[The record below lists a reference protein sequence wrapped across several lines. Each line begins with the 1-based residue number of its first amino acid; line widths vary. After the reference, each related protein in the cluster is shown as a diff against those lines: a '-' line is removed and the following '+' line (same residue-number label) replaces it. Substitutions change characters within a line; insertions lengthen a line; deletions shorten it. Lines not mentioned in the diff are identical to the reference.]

1 MRIAW
6 AEVRQA
12 ELPLVFPFETSFG
25 RQDKHSC
32 LLIRL
37 GTNGLE
43 GWGEVPVETAPLYN
57 EETTGTAWHMLEQFI
72 LPLLMGR
79 EIAHPKEFPPLVRH
93 LRRHHMAK
101 AGVEAALWDLHS
113 QQHEIP
119 LAKAL
124 GGTRPVIEVGVSLGI
139 EPSVDAL
146 LARIHDFL
154 GRGYRRIKI
163 KIKPGWDVQVVREV
177 RRAFGAIRLQ
187 VDANSA
193 FALEQADIFR
203 AMDEFDLL
211 LIEQPL
217 GEDDIVDHAALQAQL
232 RTPICLDE
240 SIVSPDDARK
250 AIQLGSCRVINIKAA
265 RLGGLSA
272 AVATHDLCQQHG
284 IPVWCGGL
292 LETGVGRAANL
303 ALASLPNFQ
312 LPGDVSASNRYYH
325 EDLIDPPVTLN
336 RDGTINVPTAPGLGV
351 HVVLDRV
358 EKHTVRKATFKT

>member
-1 MRIAW
+1 AVSAGGVLLGAFDEHGVLVGFCYGFIGLRDRELLFYSHMAGVRPGLQDRDIGFLLKRAQ
-6 AEVRQA
+6 RQA
-12 ELPLVFPFETSFG
+12 ALDRGLDRMVWTFDPLQSLNASFNLRKLGVTASRYYVDYYGEMPDAINRGVPSDRLEVDWWLRDPAVEARLTGDASPRSWPDAPAALVGIRRGDTLAPDIAPDLDQPVVRVEVPTTFGDIKTRAPELALSWRMASREVFPFETSFG

-177 RRAFGAIRLQ
+177 RRAFGA
-187 VDANSA
+187 
-193 FALEQADIFR
+193 
-203 AMDEFDLL
+203 
-211 LIEQPL
+211 
-217 GEDDIVDHAALQAQL
+217 
-232 RTPICLDE
+232 
-240 SIVSPDDARK
+240 
-250 AIQLGSCRVINIKAA
+250 
-265 RLGGLSA
+265 
-272 AVATHDLCQQHG
+272 
-284 IPVWCGGL
+284 
-292 LETGVGRAANL
+292 
-303 ALASLPNFQ
+303 
-312 LPGDVSASNRYYH
+312 
-325 EDLIDPPVTLN
+325 
-336 RDGTINVPTAPGLGV
+336 
-351 HVVLDRV
+351 
-358 EKHTVRKATFKT
+358 

>member
-1 MRIAW
+1 MKITW
-6 AEVRQA
+6 AEVRQI

-25 RQDKHSC
+25 RQEKHSC
-32 LLIRL
+32 LLVRL
-37 GTNGLE
+37 GANGLE
-43 GWGEVPVETAPLYN
+43 GWGEAPVEIAPLYN
-57 EETTGTAWHMLEQFI
+57 EETTDTAWHILERFI
-72 LPLLMGR
+72 VPLLLGR
-79 EIAHPKEFPPLVRH
+79 EVAHPGEFPPLVQH

-101 AGVEAALWDLHS
+101 AAAEAALWALYS
-113 QQHEIP
+113 QQQEIP

-124 GGTRPVIEVGVSLGI
+124 GGNRPAIEVGVSLGI

-146 LARIHDFL
+146 LARITDFL

-177 RRAFGAIRLQ
+177 RRAFRTVRLQ

-193 FALEQADIFR
+193 FTLEQADIFR
-203 AMDEFDLL
+203 AMDEYDLL

-240 SIVSPDDARK
+240 SIVSPHDARK
-250 AIQLGSCRVINIKAA
+250 ALQLGSCRVINIKAA
-265 RLGGLSA
+265 RLSGLTA
-272 AVATHDLCQQHG
+272 AVATHNICQQRG

-292 LETGVGRAANL
+292 LETGIGRAANI
-303 ALASLPNFQ
+303 ALASLPNFR

-336 RDGTINVPTAPGLGV
+336 RDGTITVPTAPGLGFR
-351 HVVLDRV
+351 VVLDRV
-358 EKHTVRKATFKT
+358 EKHTVRKATFKV

>member
-139 EPSVDAL
+139 
-146 LARIHDFL
+146 
-154 GRGYRRIKI
+154 
-163 KIKPGWDVQVVREV
+163 
-177 RRAFGAIRLQ
+177 
-187 VDANSA
+187 
-193 FALEQADIFR
+193 
-203 AMDEFDLL
+203 
-211 LIEQPL
+211 
-217 GEDDIVDHAALQAQL
+217 
-232 RTPICLDE
+232 
-240 SIVSPDDARK
+240 
-250 AIQLGSCRVINIKAA
+250 
-265 RLGGLSA
+265 
-272 AVATHDLCQQHG
+272 
-284 IPVWCGGL
+284 
-292 LETGVGRAANL
+292 
-303 ALASLPNFQ
+303 
-312 LPGDVSASNRYYH
+312 
-325 EDLIDPPVTLN
+325 
-336 RDGTINVPTAPGLGV
+336 
-351 HVVLDRV
+351 
-358 EKHTVRKATFKT
+358 